1 MKTRKRPYTMTR
13 RAEKA
18 AATRAR
24 ILDRAVQ
31 IYSDRSI
38 DEFTLDEIARRA
50 ETTVQTVLRAYA
62 SKENLLL
69 AALHRLAEAG
79 ASLKPT
85 PPGDVAA
92 AVAAIFDLYETFGD
106 MLMQRLA
113 DERRH
118 PAMKPA
124 LDLGRGNHRVWV
136 EDIFAPSLKGRS
148 RPERGEIL
156 DGITVA
162 TDIYAWE
169 KLRRD
174 MNKSRAAAEA
184 VVCRMVTSLIQ
195 REDNDGKD
203 PVAELVGRRQP
214 AS

>member
-1 MKTRKRPYTMTR
+1 MTR
-13 RAEKA
+13 RAEQA

-24 ILDRAVQ
+24 ILDSALQ

-38 DEFTLDEIARRA
+38 DEFTLDAIARRA

-124 LDLGRGNHRVWV
+124 LDQGRGNHRAWV
-136 EDIFAPSLKGRS
+136 EEIFAPALKGRS
-148 RPERGEIL
+148 RPTRGEIL

-162 TDIYAWE
+162 TDIYAWD

-184 VVCRMVTSLIQ
+184 VACRMVTSLIQ
-195 REDNDGKD
+195 REDIDGKD
-203 PVAELVGRRQP
+203 PVAELVRRRQP